1 MISTIVSLLQLSKPI
16 KAEEGK
22 ELGLID
28 EIVPPN
34 QLLSAARRVAL
45 DLASGRRPLVKSLE
59 RNDKIEEL
67 DDALEIIKFARK
79 QARATAPNV
88 NHPQACLDAV
98 EAGVRHGGYEG
109 NRKVRGMEELA
120 CIPSVRLSFV
130 SSYFLAWVVITKA
143 YRFLSQ
149 LACRRSSY
157 LSPAAEDSE
166 IFCF

>member
-1 MISTIVSLLQLSKPI
+1 MYLLLQLSKPI

-28 EIVPPN
+28 EIVPAN
-34 QLLSAARRVAL
+34 QLLSAARKVAL

-79 QARATAPNV
+79 QAHATAPNV

-109 NRKVRGMEELA
+109 NRKVRIIEGQS
-120 CIPSVRLSFV
+120 CTTSVLLSFV
-130 SSYFLAWVVITKA
+130 ISFLA
-143 YRFLSQ
+143 LSTTTMHT
-149 LACRRSSY
+149 
-157 LSPAAEDSE
+157 DS
-166 IFCF
+166 